1 MVFLVLST
9 GHGQHQ
15 LLFSHK
21 ADISHK
27 QSREESDQK
36 TEGSRRGRAD
46 DGHPREEEAGDVWGL
61 QAAKAGGGG
70 GAPAETRE
78 KQTSGCALPPRGTD
92 TRFAI
97 S

>member
-9 GHGQHQ
+9 GHDQHQ

-36 TEGSRRGRAD
+36 TEGSRQGPPLTGTRGRKRW
-46 DGHPREEEAGDVWGL
+46 GTSGVSKQQRRGGEAGPPGDKGEADFQVL
-61 QAAKAGGGG
+61 SASAG
-70 GAPAETRE
+70 A
-78 KQTSGCALPPRGTD
+78 D
-92 TRFAI
+92 TRVAV